1 MYPLPRNEDERLM
14 ALRALRIL
22 DTPPEEQFDA
32 VCRTARRL
40 FDLPIALVSLVDKD
54 RQWFK
59 ARCGLD
65 VDGTPRELAF
75 CNYTILADDVFVVED
90 AALDERFRAN
100 ALVTGR
106 PHIRFYAGAPL
117 VMAPGLRAGTL
128 CVIGTEPRAFTAADR
143 EALTDLA
150 RVVVAHLQVHRA
162 RVASDDETAR
172 RRVNEALI
180 ASQKAELERCERE
193 LRERGSLLTTTLEN
207 MDQGLMM
214 VDSEGVIQVHNRRAC
229 ELLGLPPA
237 LLEGRPAFET
247 VHRHQIASDE
257 FARAEPFFNRPTVRP
272 EELLCGGHY
281 ERERPDGT
289 RLEVR
294 SVMLEG
300 GGVVRTYTDV
310 TAARRN
316 EAALRESERRYRTL
330 AAALPHKI
338 WVTDP
343 DGNALFYN
351 ERMTAYHGPL
361 GTGIAERAALIHP
374 DDARRIKA
382 VKRRAF
388 TKGVPF
394 DVEGRLR
401 RIDGAWRWH
410 KLVMIPMRREGS
422 DEIVEWLGTS
432 LDIEE
437 IYSDRHRLQETSDL
451 LLLAQEAA
459 GAGVWDLDL
468 KAGLAR
474 HCAKTCRMHGIEP
487 PEGGW
492 AVLDRDQWAALLH
505 PDDVPAAV
513 EQLRQAVAG
522 GGLYKA
528 EFRVRRPDT
537 EGGGWRWIAGYARVV
552 CDEAGEPARL
562 VGLNFDITERRHA
575 EEALR
580 ASEAQLRASEERL
593 AMALDATNDGLW
605 DWNVVTGDVWLSE
618 RWYAMLGYDPGEIR
632 PHVDAWSALVHP
644 DDIDAVMRPLT
655 DHLKG
660 LTPIYQCE
668 HRVRHRDG
676 SWRWILDRGKVVARD
691 GAGRAIRAVGTH
703 TDITDRKE
711 AERRVEHAAS
721 HDSLTDL
728 PNRALFRHRLNQ
740 QLAESRRTG
749 ASVALLYLDLD
760 RFKTVNDTLGHLAGD
775 ALLRETARRMA
786 GALRLEDTLARLGG
800 DEFAVLQ
807 AGDASPARTRALAE
821 RLVEAVSEPFGVAGR
836 SVSVGLSV
844 GIALSP
850 GDGTDADELFKNAD
864 LALYRAK
871 MAGRNT
877 YRFYEPAMDEAQ
889 QERQA
894 LELDLRQALARGEF
908 ALHYQPLLDL
918 ASGRIS
924 GCEALV
930 RWHHRTRGMIPP
942 GAFIALAEETRLIV
956 PLGEWVLREACREA
970 ATWSEPMRI
979 SVNVSAVQ
987 FRQPGLVQGVM
998 SALAASGLP
1007 PERLELEITETVLIH
1022 EGEALKTLHQLR
1034 GLGVRIALDDFGTGY
1049 SSLSY
1054 LRRFPFDKIK
1064 IDRSFVKE
1072 IDNPDTAAIVRAM
1085 VGLGSRLGIAITA
1098 EGVETQAQLDQV
1110 RAEGCTEAQG
1120 YLISRPGPAREV
1132 LGPLER
1138 MMRAG

>member
-1 MYPLPRNEDERLM
+1 MYPLPGNEADRLA

-32 VCRTARRL
+32 VCRTAARL
-40 FDLPIALVSLVDKD
+40 FGLPIALVSLVDED

-59 ARCGLD
+59 ARCGLE

-75 CNYTILADDVFVVED
+75 CNHAILADDPFVVED
-90 AALDERFRAN
+90 AARDPRFAQN
-100 ALVTGR
+100 PLVTGV

-117 VMAPGLRAGTL
+117 VIGPDMRAGTL

-143 EALTDLA
+143 EALIDLGGIVA
-150 RVVVAHLQVHRA
+150 AHLRLHRA
-162 RVASDDETAR
+162 RVASDDETAM

-193 LRERGSLLTTTLEN
+193 LRERGELLTTTLEN

-214 VDSEGVIQVHNRRAC
+214 VDAAGVIQVHNRRAC

-237 LLEGRPAFET
+237 LLEGRPTFET
-247 VHRHQIASDE
+247 VHRHQIAAGE
-257 FARAEPFFNRPTVRP
+257 FARSEDFFNRPTVRP
-272 EELLCGGHY
+272 EELLCGRRY

-289 RLEVR
+289 LLEVR
-294 SVMLEG
+294 STPLEG
-300 GGVVRTYTDV
+300 GGVVRTYADV

-316 EAALRESERRYRTL
+316 EAALRENERRYRTL
-330 AAALPHKI
+330 AAALPHKV

-343 DGNALFYN
+343 AGQAAFYN

-361 GTGIAERAALIHP
+361 GPSLAERAALIHP
-374 DDARRIKA
+374 DDAAAVQA
-382 VKRRAF
+382 VKRRAYDR
-388 TKGVPF
+388 GEPF
-394 DVEGRLR
+394 DVEARLR
-401 RIDGAWRWH
+401 RADGAWRWH
-410 KLVMIPMRREGS
+410 KLVMIPMRRDGS

-432 LDIEE
+432 LDIED

-468 KAGLAR
+468 RTHTAR
-474 HCAKTCRMHGIEP
+474 HCARTCRMHGMPEP
-487 PEGGW
+487 ADGW
-492 AVLDRDQWAALLH
+492 AEIDRDAWAALLH
-505 PDDVPAAV
+505 PDDVAGAFERV
-513 EQLRQAVAG
+513 AQAIATRG
-522 GGLYKA
+522 IYKA
-528 EFRVRRPDT
+528 EFRVRRPEA

-552 CDEAGEPARL
+552 HDAAGEAVRM
-562 VGLNFDITERRHA
+562 VGLNFDVTERKNA

-580 ASEAQLRASEERL
+580 SGEAQLRASEERL
-593 AMALDATNDGLW
+593 AMALDATNDGMW
-605 DWNVVTGDVWLSE
+605 DWNIATGDVWLSE
-618 RWYAMLGYDPGEIR
+618 RWYAMIGYDPHEIR
-632 PHVDAWSALVHP
+632 PHVESWAALVHP
-644 DDIDAVMRPLT
+644 DDVDTLMRVLT

-660 LTPIYQCE
+660 RTPSYQCE

-676 SWRWILDRGKVVARD
+676 SWRWVLNRGKVVARD
-691 GAGRAIRAVGTH
+691 ADGRAVRAVGTH

-728 PNRALFRHRLNQ
+728 PNRVLFRNRLHQ

-749 ASVALLYLDLD
+749 GAVALLYLDLD
-760 RFKTVNDTLGHLAGD
+760 RFKTVNDTLGHGAGD

-786 GALRLEDTLARLGG
+786 GVLRTEDTLGRLGG

-807 AGDASPARTRALAE
+807 SGDATPASARALAE
-821 RLVEAVSEPFGVAGR
+821 RLVEAASEPFHLAGR
-836 SVSVGLSV
+836 QVSVGLSV

-850 GDGTDADELFKNAD
+850 QDGADADGLFKNAD

-877 YRFYEPAMDEAQ
+877 YRFYEPAMDAAQ

-918 ASGRIS
+918 ASGTIS

-930 RWHHRTRGMIPP
+930 RWHHRTRGTIPP
-942 GAFIALAEETRLIV
+942 GSFIPLAEETKLVV

-970 ATWSEPMRI
+970 ATWERPMRV
-979 SVNVSAVQ
+979 SVNVSAIQ
-987 FRQPGLVQGVM
+987 FRQAGLVQSVVG
-998 SALAASGLP
+998 ALAASGLP
-1007 PERLELEITETVLIH
+1007 PERLELEITETVLIN

-1034 GLGVRIALDDFGTGY
+1034 ALGVRIALDDFGTGY

-1120 YLISRPGPAREV
+1120 YLISRPGPARDV
-1132 LGPLER
+1132 LAPLER
-1138 MMRAG
+1138 VARLA

>member
-1 MYPLPRNEDERLM
+1 MYPLPRNEADRLC

-32 VCRTARRL
+32 VCRTASRL
-40 FDLPIALVSLVDKD
+40 FALPIALVSLVDAD

-75 CNYTILADDVFVVED
+75 CNYSILADDVFVVED
-90 AALDERFRAN
+90 AASDDRFRNN

-117 VMAPGLRAGTL
+117 VMEPGLRAGTL
-128 CVIGTEPRAFTAADR
+128 CVIGTEPRAFTASDR
-143 EALTDLA
+143 NALLDLA
-150 RVVVAHLQVHRA
+150 RIVVAHLQVHRA
-162 RVASDDETAR
+162 RVASDDETAM

-193 LRERGSLLTTTLEN
+193 LRERGDLLTTTLEN

-214 VDSEGVIQVHNRRAC
+214 VDESGIIQVHNRRAS
-229 ELLGLPPA
+229 ELLGLPHA
-237 LLEGRPAFET
+237 LLESRPTFET
-247 VHRHQIASDE
+247 VHRHQIAAGEFTRSSD
-257 FARAEPFFNRPTVRP
+257 FFRHPTIRP
-272 EELLCGGHY
+272 EELLCGIHY

-289 RLEVR
+289 VIEVR
-294 SVMLEG
+294 SVPLDG
-300 GGVVRTYTDV
+300 GGVVRTYADV
-310 TAARRN
+310 TAARRS

-330 AAALPHKI
+330 AAALPHKV

-343 DGNALFYN
+343 RGQALFYN

-361 GTGIAERAALIHP
+361 GPMPAERAALVHP
-374 DDARRIKA
+374 ADARRIKA
-382 VKRRAF
+382 MKRRAF
-388 TKGVPF
+388 IKGVPF
-394 DVEGRLR
+394 DAEGRLR
-401 RIDGAWRWH
+401 RADGAWRWH
-410 KLVMIPMRREGS
+410 KVVMVPMRREGS

-432 LDIEE
+432 LDIED

-468 KAGLAR
+468 RTGIAR
-474 HCAKTCRMHGIEP
+474 HCAKTCRMHGHPEP
-487 PEGGW
+487 DGGW
-492 AVLDRDQWAALLH
+492 AELDRDQWAALVH
-505 PDDVPAAV
+505 PDDVAPAFERMREAIAT
-513 EQLRQAVAG
+513 RG
-522 GGLYKA
+522 TYKT
-528 EFRVRRPDT
+528 EFRVRRPES
-537 EGGGWRWIAGYARVV
+537 EGGGWRWIAGHARVV
-552 CDEAGEPARL
+552 LDEAGEAVRM
-562 VGLNFDITERRHA
+562 VGLNFDVTERRHG

-580 ASEAQLRASEERL
+580 SSEAQLRASEERL
-593 AMALDATNDGLW
+593 AMALDATNDGMW
-605 DWNVVTGDVWLSE
+605 DWNITTGDVWLSE
-618 RWYAMLGYDPGEIR
+618 RWYTMLGYDLGEIR
-632 PHVDAWSALVHP
+632 PHVESWVALVHP
-644 DDIDAVMRPLT
+644 DDVDAVMRPLH
-655 DHLKG
+655 DHLKR

-668 HRVRHRDG
+668 HRMRHRDG

-691 GAGRAIRAVGTH
+691 ADGRATRAVGTH

-728 PNRALFRHRLNQ
+728 PNRVLFRNRLHQ
-740 QLAESRRTG
+740 QLAEGRRTG
-749 ASVALLYLDLD
+749 GSVALLYLDLD
-760 RFKTVNDTLGHLAGD
+760 RFKTVNDTLGHGAGD

-786 GALRLEDTLARLGG
+786 GVLRTEDTLGRLGG

-807 AGDASPARTRALAE
+807 SGDATPATARALAE
-821 RLVEAVSEPFGVAGR
+821 RLLEAVSEPYALAGR

-850 GDGTDADELFKNAD
+850 RDGADADGLFKNAD

-877 YRFYEPAMDEAQ
+877 FRFYEPAMDEAQ

-908 ALHYQPLLDL
+908 TLDYQPLLDL

-942 GAFIALAEETRLIV
+942 GAFIPLAEETKLIV

-970 ATWSEPMRI
+970 ATWDRPMRV
-979 SVNVSAVQ
+979 SVNVSAIQ
-987 FRQPGLVQGVM
+987 FRQAGLVQSVAG
-998 SALAASGLP
+998 ALSASGLP
-1007 PERLELEITETVLIH
+1007 AERLELEITETVLIN
-1022 EGEALKTLHQLR
+1022 EGEALRTLHQLR
-1034 GLGVRIALDDFGTGY
+1034 ALGVRIALDDFGTGY

-1098 EGVETQAQLDQV
+1098 EGIETQAQLDQV

-1132 LGPLER
+1132 LVG
-1138 MMRAG
+1138 